1 MLCGCLC
8 VCVCVGGG
16 GGGGGIAV
24 VCGTISAIF
33 FQGGQVDFPS
43 TPTTL
48 ISTYFDQIASEILE
62 KKMIKNAVLSTFWKM
77 TTFWPF
83 QN

>member
-1 MLCGCLC
+1 MGKRLCGCLC
-8 VCVCVGGG
+8 VCVCVCVVGGG
-16 GGGGGIAV
+16 GGGGWGRVAV
-24 VCGTISAIF
+24 LCGTISVIF

-62 KKMIKNAVLSTFWKM
+62 KKWSKM
-77 TTFWPF
+77 PF
-83 QN
+83 